1 MKRLLLVLALAVP
14 LPAAALSPGAK
25 EFMDIS
31 AQLEPVQ
38 CEKRK
43 LRRAIAFAQV
53 EGRAADLR
61 RMRARFAA
69 LDADPRNARLEKRLA
84 ELESRIRASRDAEDL
99 EAISFQQRKAFYNC
113 E

>member
-1 MKRLLLVLALAVP
+1 VRWLLLVLALAAP
-14 LPAAALSPGAK
+14 PALALSSAAR
-25 EFMDIS
+25 EFMEIS

-43 LRRAIAFAQV
+43 LRRAITLAQV
-53 EGRAADLR
+53 EGRAADAK

-84 ELESRIRASRDAEDL
+84 ELERRVHASRDAEDL
-99 EAISFQQRKAFYNC
+99 DAISFQQRKAFYNC